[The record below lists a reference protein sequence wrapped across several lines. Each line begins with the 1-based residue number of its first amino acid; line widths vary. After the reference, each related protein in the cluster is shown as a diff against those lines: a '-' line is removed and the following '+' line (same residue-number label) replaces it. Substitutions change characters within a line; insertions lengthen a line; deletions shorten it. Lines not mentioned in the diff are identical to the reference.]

1 MLLDDHKAAEL
12 ITVITTTHPICTV
25 PSDEHLYLAQ
35 ASLFINPTLAKSKK
49 IIVFDGVAPGFKDR
63 CANYDLYKKKLN
75 FCRKPIRFLPI
86 QNLYFVKSGS
96 NSLVLFA

>member
-25 PSDEHLYLAQ
+25 PSDEYLYLSQ

-49 IIVFDGVAPGFKDR
+49 IW
-63 CANYDLYKKKLN
+63 
-75 FCRKPIRFLPI
+75 
-86 QNLYFVKSGS
+86 QN
-96 NSLVLFA
+96 